1 MPLENRDSLHKT
13 AKQLCTSYPLM
24 IETAKLDRLLTQA
37 NCRITSIVSLR
48 DAGAITARKAKQ
60 ERKQLVEVRAELM
73 RQIDGQSF
81 AFDA

>member
-1 MPLENRDSLHKT
+1 
-13 AKQLCTSYPLM
+13 M

-48 DAGAITARKAKQ
+48 DAGACAITARKAKQ
-60 ERKQLVEVRAELM
+60 ELKQLVEVRAELM

>member
-60 ERKQLVEVRAELM
+60 ELKGSGSSRGAHAANRWSKFCL
-73 RQIDGQSF
+73 
-81 AFDA
+81 